1 MKLSLPS
8 FLLLAAS
15 SNAFV
20 VPNKLP
26 SAITRSNS
34 RLFDSTPSDER
45 PTPTNELWRIERVDR
60 ISDDPER
67 PIYPNPLSLKPNIPF
82 SWFVDADDAVVAK
95 VLVAA
100 SDTDEEQHRRMKAAF
115 TLAGPRLDIAFDPKC
130 CKAAIVTCGGLCP
143 GIGIVYCRDYCFSF

>member
-8 FLLLAAS
+8 LLAAS

-20 VPNKLP
+20 VPDKFP
-26 SAITRSNS
+26 STFTSSNS
-34 RLFDSTPSDER
+34 RLFGSSSSDER
-45 PTPTNELWRIERVDR
+45 PTPTNELWEIERVDR

-67 PIYPNPLSLKPNIPF
+67 PTYPNPLSLKPNIPI

-100 SDTDEEQHRRMKAAF
+100 SDTDEEHRRMKAAF

-143 GIGIVYCRDYCFSF
+143 GRYRHSVLT